1 MGRVKLEIKKIENP
15 TNRQVTYSKRR
26 NGLIKKAYELS
37 VLCDIDIAVIMFS
50 PSGKLTQFCKNDR
63 IEDVI
68 TRFANTPLHERTKR
82 KFENLEYLNKAIR
95 KLNSERELEA
105 QQPRLGY
112 GDHSLE
118 VEELQATLKKVLL
131 EKQFFEQKARLFQGE
146 ESINS
151 LNSIS
156 QLVAIERELE
166 QALVKV
172 RERKAEL
179 AQDEAQIM
187 LRQQN
192 MLQHGSFVQQM
203 MEMPNRGGPSNMS
216 DGQSTTTSIGGGQGS
231 HFHSWM
237 DPRVSQEYM
246 DPAPASMSM
255 ISASQIRE
263 AGGNSESTAS
273 FYQSAS
279 QGQPMPLATA
289 HPGSQLELRGGEG
302 ESSTNFFHQPKTEAG
317 GGGGGG
323 GGQYFQGGSQG
334 QLVALSGHGSQL
346 ELGGGGG
353 DSEANSGFYGGL
365 QQQQQSQAQQ
375 QQQQMPSSQ
384 VDLRQP
390 VTSSGLSGFR
400 PGMMNQGMRV
410 GPQGLSL
417 ESFDDQ
423 NYEGPSYYNS

>member
-95 KLNSERELEA
+95 KLNIERELEA

-151 LNSIS
+151 LNSVS
-156 QLVAIERELE
+156 QLVAIEKELE

-179 AQDEAQIM
+179 AQDEAQLM
-187 LRQQN
+187 MRQQN
-192 MLQHGSFVQQM
+192 MLQHGSYS
-203 MEMPNRGGPSNMS
+203 G
-216 DGQSTTTSIGGGQGS
+216 IYGS
-231 HFHSWM
+231 C
-237 DPRVSQEYM
+237 
-246 DPAPASMSM
+246 PASMSM
-255 ISASQIRE
+255 INASQIRE
-263 AGGNSESTAS
+263 SGGNSESTAS

-279 QGQPMPLATA
+279 QGQPMPLAA
-289 HPGSQLELRGGEG
+289 ANGSQLELRGGEG
-302 ESSTNFFHQPKTEAG
+302 ESSTNFFHQAKSEEGG

-323 GGQYFQGGSQG
+323 GGQYFQGAAQG

-346 ELGGGGG
+346 ELRGGGG

-365 QQQQQSQAQQ
+365 QQQQQQAQQ
-375 QQQQMPSSQ
+375 QQQQIPSSQ

-390 VTSSGLSGFR
+390 VASSGISGFR
-400 PGMMNQGMRV
+400 PGMLNQGMRV